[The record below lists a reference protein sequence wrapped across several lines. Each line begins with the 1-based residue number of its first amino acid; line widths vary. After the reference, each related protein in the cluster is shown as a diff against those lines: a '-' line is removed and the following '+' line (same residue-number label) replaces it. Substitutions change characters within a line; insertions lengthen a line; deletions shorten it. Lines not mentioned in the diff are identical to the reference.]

1 MNCRSSSQAAPDSTC
16 DGDRLSRAYTPDA
29 AKPTHVRYLIVLML
43 FAASAFSY
51 GDRVALSITGTAM
64 AKDIHMNA
72 LRLGYLFSGFSWAYV
87 AGQLPAG
94 GLLDAY
100 GSKRVYG
107 LSILCWSICAALVG
121 LAGYLHAIAAFF
133 VIFGLRLLS
142 GLVQSPVFPGNGRIV
157 AAWFPTAERGTASAI
172 FNSSQYFALVLF
184 APVIGWITHAR
195 GWKDCFWF
203 LGALGLALAY
213 LWFKVIYDVRSHPRI
228 NQQEIDYIEHGGGLV
243 SAGRTAGARAGA
255 GALTWSTVR
264 MLLSNRML
272 VGIYIGQ
279 YCITTL
285 TWFFLTWFPV
295 YLNQARHMSIMKVGF
310 VAILP
315 ALCGSVGGILGGV
328 VSDKLLRS
336 GRSLTFSRKLP
347 IVAGMLL
354 SMTMIACNYSH
365 AQWLVIF
372 WMSLAF
378 FGKGF
383 GALGWTVISDTS
395 PKGMVGVNGGLFN
408 LIGNLAGITT
418 PIVIG
423 YIVDRTGSFNGA
435 LVFVGFA
442 ALMAIVS
449 YLPIVGEIKRVDLKP
464 ASSGTAA

>member
-1 MNCRSSSQAAPDSTC
+1 MADHP
-16 DGDRLSRAYTPDA
+16 GDRLSSLHRPDA
-29 AKPTHVRYLIVLML
+29 TTQTRVRYLIVLML

-51 GDRVALSITGTAM
+51 GDRVVLSIAGVAM
-64 AKDIHMNA
+64 AKDIHMDA

-94 GLLDAY
+94 GLLDSY

-107 LSILCWSICAALVG
+107 ISIICWSVCAALVG
-121 LAGYLHAIAAFF
+121 FAGYLPATIAFT
-133 VIFGLRLLS
+133 VIFGLRLMS

-157 AAWFPTAERGTASAI
+157 ATWFPTAERGTASAI

-184 APVIGWITHAR
+184 APVIGWIAHTR
-195 GWKDCFWF
+195 GWRDCFWF
-203 LGALGLALAY
+203 LGAVGLVLSFV
-213 LWFKVIYDVRSHPRI
+213 WFKVIYDVRSHPRI
-228 NQQEIDYIEHGGGLV
+228 NQREIDYVEQGGGLG
-243 SAGRTAGARAGA
+243 SSDRDHAKRSGRT
-255 GALTWSTVR
+255 LTWSTVK

-295 YLNQARHMSIMKVGF
+295 YLNQARHMSIVKVGV
-310 VAILP
+310 VAVLP
-315 ALCGSVGGILGGV
+315 ALCGSIGGVLGGV
-328 VSDKLLRS
+328 VSDRLLRT
-336 GRSLTFSRKLP
+336 GHSLTFSRKLP

-354 SMTMIACNYSH
+354 SVTMIACNYSH
-365 AQWLVIF
+365 AQWLVVL

-395 PKGMVGVNGGLFN
+395 PKGMVGLNGGLFN

-435 LVFVGFA
+435 LIFVGLT

-449 YLPIVGEIKRVDLKP
+449 YLPIVGEIKRLDFNLPVKSGIP
-464 ASSGTAA
+464 A